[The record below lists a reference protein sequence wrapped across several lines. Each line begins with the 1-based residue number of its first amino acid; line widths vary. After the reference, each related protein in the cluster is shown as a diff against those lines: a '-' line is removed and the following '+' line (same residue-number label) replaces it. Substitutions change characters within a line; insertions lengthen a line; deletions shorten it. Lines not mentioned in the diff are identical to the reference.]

1 VGSRVI
7 APGPNLETVRPH
19 GLRSDTIRDRVGAL
33 THEFATAT
41 PFRHVVLDGCLD
53 IDRRELGSFPDW
65 SWPHWNDLGDTY
77 QHGKRTCQDRAA
89 IPSPWGELIDELNA
103 PPFLGLLEQI
113 TGIAKL
119 IPDPYLEGGG
129 LHLSA
134 AGGILAPHTDFHVY
148 GRLGLYR
155 RLNVL
160 VYLNPDWAPGDGGV
174 LTLTHAHH
182 PERGRRQIEPAWGR
196 IVMFETNDV
205 SVHGF
210 PEPVGPGRCRRS
222 IATYYYTSTETRGF
236 SGDFTTHWRDH
247 GRIRPRQRP
256 RFWIAR
262 LLMQTSRGF
271 SLLSHLV
278 NPNQGVGWRWRLRAP
293 KDQPGS
299 ASTPGLRR
307 RGSRR

>member
-1 VGSRVI
+1 VDKLVI
-7 APGPNLETVRPH
+7 APGPNVDTVRH
-19 GLRSDTIRDRVGAL
+19 HELRIDAIRDRVDAL
-33 THEFATAT
+33 AREFATAA
-41 PFRHVVLDGCLD
+41 PFRHIVLDGSLD
-53 IDRRELGSFPDW
+53 IDRREIESFPGLG
-65 SWPHWNDLGDTY
+65 WPHWRELGDTY
-77 QHGKRTCQDRAA
+77 QHGKRTCQDRSV
-89 IPSPWGELIDELNA
+89 IPSPWGELIDELNS
-103 PPFLGLLEQI
+103 PPFLRLLERI

-134 AGGILAPHTDFHVY
+134 AGGILAPHTDFHLY

-174 LTLTHAHH
+174 LTLAHAHH

-196 IVMFETNDV
+196 IVAFETNDV

-210 PEPVGPGRCRRS
+210 PVPVAPGQCRRS
-222 IATYYYTSTETRGF
+222 IATYYYTSTDTVGF

-247 GRIRPRQRP
+247 GRIRRWQRP
-256 RFWIAR
+256 RFWISR

-271 SLLSHLV
+271 SLLSHLL
-278 NPNQGVGWRWRLRAP
+278 NPNQGVGWRRRRIRP
-293 KDQPGS
+293 PMGKPGS
-299 ASTPGLRR
+299 A
-307 RGSRR
+307 